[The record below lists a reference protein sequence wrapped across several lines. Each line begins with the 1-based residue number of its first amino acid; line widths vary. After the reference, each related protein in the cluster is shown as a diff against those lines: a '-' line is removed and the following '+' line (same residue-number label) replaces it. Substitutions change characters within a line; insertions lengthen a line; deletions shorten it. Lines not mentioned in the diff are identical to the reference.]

1 MRAVQTD
8 RDSLFASAIKL
19 PLCQTVGMYLARA
32 AAGGDKWFARPGSIE
47 TNVADVLVYG
57 AVRYLDLSITSM

>member
-1 MRAVQTD
+1 
-8 RDSLFASAIKL
+8 
-19 PLCQTVGMYLARA
+19 MYLARA